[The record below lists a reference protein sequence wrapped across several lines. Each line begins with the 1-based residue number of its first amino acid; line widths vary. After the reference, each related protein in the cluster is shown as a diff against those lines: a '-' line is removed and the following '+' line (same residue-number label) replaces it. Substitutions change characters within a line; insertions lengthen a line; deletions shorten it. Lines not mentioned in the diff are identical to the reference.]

1 MFMLFSIYHYCSRSR
16 SRRKILAP
24 SPVRKVRLR
33 HSNITFY
40 IIGTIFKQEK
50 NKEDVTK
57 KIENSKKNQLKI
69 NLRIPMK
76 EKLIIF
82 GYTGN

>member
-1 MFMLFSIYHYCSRSR
+1 M
-16 SRRKILAP
+16 
-24 SPVRKVRLR
+24 
-33 HSNITFY
+33 
-40 IIGTIFKQEK
+40 QEK

-82 GYTGN
+82 GYNQEWRPYTFLM